1 MANIKLEDFM
11 VTTKKLE
18 TVRKAQEEKLKN
30 VFLSFVFRQ
39 ISIYNEKLGERNFDL
54 NFNPCSGNFFFGA
67 FFDFCS
73 SYNTF
78 FPKALCDDYKDND
91 CAKFKDIILSN
102 QKMFEDRGFVLTLLR
117 YKEDEIPIYGI
128 KFSW

>member
-1 MANIKLEDFM
+1 MGNIRLENFM
-11 VTTKKLE
+11 VTAKGLE
-18 TVRKAQEEKLKN
+18 AIRKAQEKKFEN

-39 ISIYNEKLGERNFDL
+39 ISVYNEKLGERSFDL
-54 NFNPCSGNFFFGA
+54 NFNPCSRNFFFGA
-67 FFDFCS
+67 FSDFCS